1 MTTMLHGYMMLKVVT
16 SAVTVSKL
24 LEQLGQHFAMKCPT
38 REGKWRFDADSA
50 PSVTWNAHPLPMLEC
65 EYSNSRM
72 AANAK
77 RLLNKKENASGT

>member
-1 MTTMLHGYMMLKVVT
+1 
-16 SAVTVSKL
+16 
-24 LEQLGQHFAMKCPT
+24 MKCPT